1 MFTVVRALTA
11 GQPQA
16 VPMLWAS
23 APTVAVTKP
32 AAIVSFESVLI
43 AVWVNGFWGEKLG
56 SFERHKAAATLVH
69 QGLAQDYDF
78 MTIR

>member
-1 MFTVVRALTA
+1 
-11 GQPQA
+11 
-16 VPMLWAS
+16 
-23 APTVAVTKP
+23 VAVTRP